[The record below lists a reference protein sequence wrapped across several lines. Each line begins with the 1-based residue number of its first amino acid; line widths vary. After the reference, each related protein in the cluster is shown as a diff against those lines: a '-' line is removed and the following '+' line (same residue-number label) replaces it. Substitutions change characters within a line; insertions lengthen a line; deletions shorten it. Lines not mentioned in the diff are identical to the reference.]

1 VRDDARMLRD
11 LDLSVADFLGSLL
24 PAGAAVRFGPP
35 QQMAEAVTRGAPLL
49 GAFLYDVREA
59 QAPAADGMLARD
71 QDGRPAGW
79 QRPVHRYQVSY
90 LLTAWPGRRDSA
102 GEPADEPTG
111 EDATEHELLGAVLIG
126 CAVAVAIPAE
136 FVHGVL
142 AEAGEPVPLVCA
154 GPDRVADAAQLWPA
168 LGVPARAALDL
179 RVVAP
184 VVPPLLTDLAPAVRG
199 LDVGVQRQP
208 SPVRDDGRPARPEGW
223 DRRRITEG

>member
-11 LDLSVADFLGSLL
+11 LDLSVADFLSSLL
-24 PAGAAVRFGPP
+24 PAGAAVRLGPP
-35 QQMAEAVTRGAPLL
+35 QQAAQAAARGAPVL

-90 LLTAWPGRRDSA
+90 LLMAWPGRPDGA
-102 GEPADEPTG
+102 GERADDG
-111 EDATEHELLGAVLIG
+111 GDEHELLGSVLTG
-126 CAVAVAIPAE
+126 CAVAVAIPPGCL
-136 FVHGVL
+136 HGVL

-154 GPDRVADAAQLWPA
+154 GADRVADAAQLWPA

-199 LDVGVQRQP
+199 MDVGVQRQP
-208 SPVRDDGRPARPEGW
+208 SPVRDDDRPARPQGW
-223 DRRRITEG
+223 ERRRITEG